1 MNEFTSILISG
12 AGSNAAIAIAFP
24 TALGV
29 LMPMSDV
36 TIKAIAIIAIVF
48 LSAVNYFGVKGG
60 TLVQNIFTVAKVI
73 PIILIIVL
81 GISQGNQTVNLSL
94 TISSGENFFDI
105 VSMIALAVM
114 TTMWAYDSWTNL
126 NSITEEIKA
135 PQKNARPRFTLIGF
149 PNTGQNPVHPLPQ
162 DQIPVPDQHQSHEK
176 HWN

>member
-1 MNEFTSILISG
+1 MSEAYHPVVGFMNEFTSILISG

-114 TTMWAYDSWTNL
+114 TTMWTYVLIEADGVPYEIAKEALRLAAQKLPITTKFIVRRDYDAN
-126 NSITEEIKA
+126 
-135 PQKNARPRFTLIGF
+135 QNA
-149 PNTGQNPVHPLPQ
+149 
-162 DQIPVPDQHQSHEK
+162 
-176 HWN
+176 